1 MSNDERRDREGNEEF
16 RELLEA
22 VAELPREIQP
32 GRDLWPGVEARVRA
46 ESTARTA
53 GRRSRSGSRG
63 EALRSPAWWASPRW
77 LAAAAV
83 ALVALTAAT
92 TLWLAGGPD
101 GRGADRIA
109 VTDRASAGAA
119 VPVALSQLREGYRP
133 ALERLTGL
141 LEARDENLPP
151 ETREVLERNLRIID
165 AAIAESE
172 RALLEHPESAAQV
185 RALDRSYRRKV
196 DLLERSV
203 RLTAQM

>member
-1 MSNDERRDREGNEEF
+1 MSNDERRDREGNDEF

-22 VAELPREIQP
+22 VAELPRDIQP
-32 GRDLWPGVEARVRA
+32 RRDLWPGVEARVRA
-46 ESTARTA
+46 EPVSTARA
-53 GRRSRSGSRG
+53 GGRRSRSEARSSR
-63 EALRSPAWWASPRW
+63 AWWASPRW

-83 ALVALTAAT
+83 VLVALTAVT
-92 TLWLAGGPD
+92 TLWVAGGSGGRDVDRLAGAD
-101 GRGADRIA
+101 GAR
-109 VTDRASAGAA
+109 VGAA

-133 ALERLTGL
+133 VVERLSGL

-172 RALLEHPESAAQV
+172 RALLEHPGSAAQV

>member
-1 MSNDERRDREGNEEF
+1 MSTDERRDHEGNDEF

-46 ESTARTA
+46 ESTGRTE
-53 GRRSRSGSRG
+53 GRPWRG
-63 EALRSPAWWASPRW
+63 ETARSVAWWTSPRW

-83 ALVALTAAT
+83 ALMALTAAT
-92 TLWLAGGPD
+92 TLWLAGGL
-101 GRGADRIA
+101 GERNADRVA
-109 VTDRASAGAA
+109 VTGGARSGAA
-119 VPVALSQLREGYRP
+119 VPVALSQLQESYRP
-133 ALERLTGL
+133 TVERLTGL
-141 LEARDENLPP
+141 LEASNENLPP

-172 RALLEHPESAAQV
+172 QALLEHPGSAAQI

-196 DLLERSV
+196 DLLERSI
-203 RLTAQM
+203 RLTAQL